1 VSEDRS
7 TIDTY
12 TIGFTKTNARA
23 FFITLQESN
32 VTRLLDVR
40 LNNVSQLAGFAKR
53 DDLKYFLEVI
63 CGIEFLHV
71 EEFAPTKD
79 ILDAYKKHKGDWQV
93 YESEFMNLM
102 AKRGIESK
110 VPRELLENACLLCS
124 EATPENCHRRLVV
137 EYLQPFWGP
146 MTMNHLIP
154 SE

>member
-1 VSEDRS
+1 LPARQSTVKDVSLVSVFSVPRIARTPKVIGSGCYPIRS
-7 TIDTY
+7 DEGY
-12 TIGFTKTNARA
+12 SRR
-23 FFITLQESN
+23 LQ
-32 VTRLLDVR
+32 
-40 LNNVSQLAGFAKR
+40 
-53 DDLKYFLEVI
+53 
-63 CGIEFLHV
+63 
-71 EEFAPTKD
+71 
-79 ILDAYKKHKGDWQV
+79 KHKGDWQV

-154 SE
+154 SEWENGSGA